1 MARSKRSPDVV
12 TGYGFRLDINAQ
24 ELVANGQAYHV
35 TPKEAKLLATFVQH
49 PGQVLSRA
57 FLMQEVW
64 ETDWTDDTR
73 TIEVHVAWL
82 RRKIEE
88 NPRNPQLI
96 LTVRGVGYVFAR
108 E

>member
-1 MARSKRSPDVV
+1 MAASKRWPDVV
-12 TGYGFRLDINAQ
+12 TGYGLHLDLNEQ

-35 TPKEAKLLATFVQH
+35 RPKEAKLLATFIQH

-64 ETDWTDDTR
+64 DTDFTDDTR

-82 RRKIEE
+82 RKKIEA
-88 NPRNPQLI
+88 NPGNPQLI